1 MEMSRLDRARQ
12 FLPFDAL
19 KGFQE
24 ALREKEKEYVE
35 RIDLDDEQKDLL
47 SEQLA
52 RVEINSNIKL
62 TYFFQRQYYTITGH
76 VKNIDSIKKK
86 IIIDDNK
93 ISFYDILKIEIL

>member
-1 MEMSRLDRARQ
+1 MSRLDRARQ

-35 RIDLDDEQKDLL
+35 RIDLDDEQKAIL

-52 RVEINSNIKL
+52 RIEINNNIKL
-62 TYFFQRQYYTITGH
+62 TYYSQRQYKTISGY
-76 VKNIDSIKKK
+76 VNGIDTIKKK
-86 IIIDDNK
+86 IAIDDNK
-93 ISFYDILKIEIL
+93 ISFYDILKIEIF